1 MTAPFHRLLPIAL
14 FLTTHAFAQTPPA
27 DPLPEAPP
35 DARKAGGVPYRY
47 PMPAIAQTV
56 REIQHSTQ
64 AMLLREYCA
73 DERIP
78 DAFVNERLA
87 MFSRQTGRT
96 EDCRTLL
103 DYL

>member
-1 MTAPFHRLLPIAL
+1 MTAPLHHLLPIAL
-14 FLTTHAFAQTPPA
+14 LLTTHAFAQTPSAEPPP
-27 DPLPEAPP
+27 DAPT

-73 DERIP
+73 DEKIP

-87 MFSRQTGRT
+87 IFSQQTGRT